1 MSEKK
6 RVRVYR
12 PQVNTEHFA
21 NYMFQVGG
29 PVEGQAIP
37 QPQMQQMQSGDMS
50 QDIVQLLQM
59 YAQATGIGED
69 QLQQMYAAIMQMEP
83 DKQAETINQIQQE
96 LAGSVSAN
104 PMVAKNGGDIKST
117 KKLLT
122 KKIGGVSTNMTS
134 SNVVDMRK
142 QIVKDVIGSNM
153 VKDLV
158 NQETESKLTQ
168 ANSML
173 GNAAQLL
180 EYGGQPRM
188 DDGGYASNMY
198 NMQRGYSDVDDNPFY
213 DEYLSA
219 RQEGRNID
227 NLLMQGLGNIKFG
240 PSTDD
245 PIKIKRRGDMFKN
258 PSVVSTNPPAGLTSN
273 EAAEKYFGLKDG
285 GGIPQ
290 YQGAGTTR
298 NVEITDHQGNTKYVT
313 AEEAETWYNAKQ
325 SQPNITI
332 NDLSFASESPN
343 AINQNTNNQTGAGGI
358 NGWKGGYFWKDGVAI
373 TSIWDIQQQ
382 QQQQQN
388 QNLTNDITKMFQSG
402 DMKMRTRGNLFNI
415 ASNPELVKQIGKGLS
430 EFQPDNVYMSKA
442 KGSVNPFRAKVVFK
456 WDYDENGRPVQKEVI
471 EGEEDEDTDS
481 NNGIPLNFN
490 SRGMFDKMRR
500 RRYERKFGED
510 ELPTNENTSPSPST
524 QYFGPGASDISGKNI
539 MNMMTQGQTGNYMDH
554 MLPSTGN
561 AQPPFL
567 GVPPV
572 SGTGVASP
580 FRDGGMPM
588 ARAGKMVIKQQFG
601 PQWDSV
607 GQAITPTMDALTSL
621 LNQSGLSDLENQIYN
636 TGAYVPSIPMDQL
649 GSRGNWG
656 TASLTGKQMQY
667 LKPLSEGISTYQNSP
682 MAELATG
689 IPFTGFKDGGDI
701 PAYQNAGTTT
711 NPGQFYN
718 YALSEKKYFL
728 DNPET
733 WKEDPEMQNADGSF
747 NLCIDCLNV
756 DYDDPATVEDVVR
769 LINEGHSQVPHLS
782 AQQFNTA
789 LQKFGITPPSYGS
802 LKQQMYGGSYEA
814 GGTYELSDDE
824 IQDIINRGGTVQYF

>member
-59 YAQATGIGED
+59 YAQATGIGDE

-104 PMVAKNGGDIKST
+104 PMVARNGGFIKST

-158 NQETESKLTQ
+158 NQETESKLAQ

-188 DDGGYASNMY
+188 DYGGYASNMY
-198 NMQRGYSDVDDNPFY
+198 NMQRGYSDVDYNPFY
-213 DEYLSA
+213 DEYMST
-219 RQEGRNID
+219 RQEGRNIG

-240 PSTDD
+240 PSGNDKIT
-245 PIKIKRRGDMFKN
+245 IKKRGDMFKN
-258 PSVVSTNPPAGLTSN
+258 PSVVSTNPPSSLTSN
-273 EAAEKYFGLKDG
+273 ETAEKYFGLKNG

-298 NVEITDHQGNTKYVT
+298 NVLITDNQGNSKYVT
-313 AEEAETWYNAKQ
+313 DKEAETWYNTKQ
-325 SQPNITI
+325 SQPNISLY
-332 NDLSFASESPN
+332 DLSFESESPN
-343 AINQNTNNQTGAGGI
+343 ATNQNTNNQTGAGGI
-358 NGWKGGYFWKDGVAI
+358 NGWHGGYFWKDGVAI
-373 TSIWDIQQQ
+373 ASMQDIQQQ

-388 QNLTNDITKMFQSG
+388 QNFTNNITKMFQSG

-430 EFQPDNVYMSKA
+430 EFQPDNVYMTKA
-442 KGSVNPFRAKVVFK
+442 KGSINPFGAKVVFK

-471 EGEEDEDTDS
+471 EGEEDVSESSGANRFRNLFGRGRVRRQARQNTDPYADPYYNNPSS
-481 NNGIPLNFN
+481 N
-490 SRGMFDKMRR
+490 
-500 RRYERKFGED
+500 
-510 ELPTNENTSPSPST
+510 PSSST

-539 MNMMTQGQTGNYMDH
+539 MNIMTQGQTGNYMDQ

-561 AQPPFL
+561 AQPPFV
-567 GVPPV
+567 GPPYTSIPDV
-572 SGTGVASP
+572 GSS
-580 FRDGGMPM
+580 FEDGGDIPM

-667 LKPLSEGISTYQNSP
+667 LKPLSEAISTYQNSP
-682 MAELATG
+682 MAEFATG
-689 IPFTGFKDGGDI
+689 VPFTGFQDGGDI
-701 PAYQNAGTTT
+701 PAYQNAGTTVS
-711 NPGQFYN
+711 PGQFYN
-718 YALSEKKYFL
+718 YALGEKKYFL

-756 DYDDPATVEDVVR
+756 DYDDPSTVQDVVR

-802 LKQQMYGGSYEA
+802 LKQQKYGGSYEA